1 MIRNTGKSVFAEKKS
16 EVGAHSGGKA
26 DTVHKAKCSVCGTEY
41 GELAKAD
48 NTQTKNKTK
57 NSGTQQNNNRKGA
70 VKTGDYQPVMMWI
83 MLLLI
88 SGMAVVA
95 VMLRKRNRA

>member
-1 MIRNTGKSVFAEKKS
+1 M
-16 EVGAHSGGKA
+16 GAHSGGKA

-48 NTQTKNKTK
+48 NTQTKN
-57 NSGTQQNNNRKGA
+57 SGTQQNNNRKGA
-70 VKTGDYQPVMMWI
+70 VKTGDYQPDMMWI